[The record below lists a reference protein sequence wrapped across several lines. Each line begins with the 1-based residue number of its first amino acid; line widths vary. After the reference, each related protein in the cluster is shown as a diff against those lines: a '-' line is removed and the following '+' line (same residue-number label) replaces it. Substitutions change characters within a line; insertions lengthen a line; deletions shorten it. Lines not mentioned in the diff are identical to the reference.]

1 MLPTSIENAYLS
13 RDSCTYFNCL
23 VELAEVNFNSCLYDE
38 ILYRC
43 YTQSIPA
50 MVAMI
55 AKLANGK
62 WLLYSILRL
71 QNSCFSYAILRSLV
85 VQLIGL

>member
-23 VELAEVNFNSCLYDE
+23 VELAKVNFNSCLYDE

-62 WLLYSILRL
+62 WLFYSILCLR
-71 QNSCFSYAILRSLV
+71 NSCFFMRYS
-85 VQLIGL
+85 

>member
-1 MLPTSIENAYLS
+1 MLPTSIENAHLS
-13 RDSCTYFNCL
+13 RDSCMYFNWL

-43 YTQSIPA
+43 YTQGILA
-50 MVAMI
+50 MVTII

-62 WLLYSILRL
+62 WLLYSI
-71 QNSCFSYAILRSLV
+71 
-85 VQLIGL
+85 